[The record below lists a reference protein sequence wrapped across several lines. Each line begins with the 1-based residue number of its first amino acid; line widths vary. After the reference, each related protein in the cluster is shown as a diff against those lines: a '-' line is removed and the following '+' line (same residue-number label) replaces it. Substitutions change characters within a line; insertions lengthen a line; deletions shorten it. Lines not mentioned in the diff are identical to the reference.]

1 MLFKIETEKHT
12 KLLKK
17 KTFNIDIEN
26 ELYVEDHFEEALE
39 DLFHNRFKYFKVY
52 DGSCSFKIIKR
63 KKYIDCEYDYEPCN
77 CCGGD
82 IEIYSDLEIK
92 DIDNRD

>member
-1 MLFKIETEKHT
+1 MNYLEDD
-12 KLLKK
+12 LKK
-17 KTFNIDIEN
+17 FGISD
-26 ELYVEDHFEEALE
+26 
-39 DLFHNRFKYFKVY
+39 NRFKYFKVY
-52 DGSCSFKIIKR
+52 DGSCSFKKNKG
-63 KKYIDCEYDYEPCN
+63 KKYIDFEYDYEPCN